1 MILQSVYNF
10 RDLGNATVR
19 SGLIFRSGELSEATS
34 RDVEALQALNIQ
46 YVLDLRPP
54 LTYAQKPDRVPGAA
68 QTMLLCG
75 QLSENA
81 PMSKKASR
89 NIRACCNEAP
99 GERSKRN
106 YRSMVT
112 QYTLVFSKAL
122 KVIASA
128 AGPLLFH
135 CEMGKDRAGV
145 LSALLYQ
152 LLGVPGDDI
161 MADYL
166 LSNDVMRDIN
176 ARDLAFFAE
185 KEKLSAAEID
195 SLRAL
200 FEVRAEYLDTFFEE
214 ANRQYGSFAQY
225 VRNGLMLGK
234 HDIHMLRKRLLR

>member
-1 MILQSVYNF
+1 MILQNVYNF
-10 RDLGNATVR
+10 RDLGNAAVR
-19 SGLIFRSGELSEATS
+19 SGLIFRSGELSEAAAC
-34 RDVEALQALNIQ
+34 DLEALQAFNIQ

-54 LTYAQKPDRVPGAA
+54 LTYTQKPDRVPGTA
-68 QTMLLCG
+68 QTMLLCE

-81 PMSKKASR
+81 PMSKKPSR
-89 NIRACCNEAP
+89 SIRACCNEAP

-112 QYTLVFSKAL
+112 HYTLVFSKAL

-128 AGPLLFH
+128 STPLLFH

-152 LLGVPGDDI
+152 ILGVSRDDI

-166 LSNDVMRDIN
+166 LSNDIMHDVN
-176 ARDLAFFAE
+176 EKDLAFFSE
-185 KEKLSAAEID
+185 KENLSAAEIN

-214 ANRQYGSFAQY
+214 ANRQYGSFEQY
-225 VRNGLMLGK
+225 VQNGLMLNER
-234 HDIHMLRKRLLR
+234 DIHELRKRLLK